1 MDAEIR
7 DVFFAGATQRMSGL
21 SSDEEALAG
30 VARLVGCCAPTRTCS
45 QEKGPQITAVLRRG
59 EPRRRNAPPP
69 VTGGHPNTKK
79 AARKLQTAESF
90 GRTDNYL

>member
-30 VARLVGCCAPTRTCS
+30 GTHRLRSPEGIRM
-45 QEKGPQITAVLRRG
+45 
-59 EPRRRNAPPP
+59 
-69 VTGGHPNTKK
+69 KK
-79 AARKLQTAESF
+79 AACKLQTAEAF
-90 GRTDNYL
+90 GRAEYYIEEKD